1 MKEYKAAVF
10 DLDGTLL
17 ETLEDLADSTN
28 HALRTFGLPVRTTD
42 EVCRFVG
49 NGIHKLIERAVPED
63 SSSETV
69 EQVYEEFKRWYA
81 IHCNDKTSAY
91 AGIEEM
97 LHTLRQLGIRTAVV
111 SNKADFAVQTLCKI
125 YFPGLL
131 DAAVGQRDGIRTKPA
146 PDAVHEVLKILDISR
161 EDAVYVGDSDVD
173 IETAANAGMDCI
185 SVTWGF
191 RSRQFL
197 IEHGACVLA
206 DTPRALQE
214 YISSGQ
220 KADSVIR

>member
-1 MKEYKAAVF
+1 MLKKLNA
-10 DLDGTLL
+10 
-17 ETLEDLADSTN
+17 
-28 HALRTFGLPVRTTD
+28 
-42 EVCRFVG
+42 
-49 NGIHKLIERAVPED
+49 NGVKC
-63 SSSETV
+63 
-69 EQVYEEFKRWYA
+69 A
-81 IHCNDKTSAY
+81 I
-91 AGIEEM
+91 
-97 LHTLRQLGIRTAVV
+97 V
-111 SNKADFAVQTLCKI
+111 SNKFDGAVKKLSEKYFGNLILC
-125 YFPGLL
+125 
-131 DAAVGQRDGIRTKPA
+131 AVGESENVRKKPA
-146 PDAVHEVLKILDISR
+146 PDSVFKVMDNLGLDKSSC
-161 EDAVYVGDSDVD
+161 VYVGDSDVD